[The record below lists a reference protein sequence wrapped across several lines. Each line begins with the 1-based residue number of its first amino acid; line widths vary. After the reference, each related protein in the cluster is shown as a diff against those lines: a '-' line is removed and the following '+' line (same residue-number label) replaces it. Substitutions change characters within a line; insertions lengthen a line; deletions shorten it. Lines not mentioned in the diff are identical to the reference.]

1 MTRLSSLFAGL
12 LILVL
17 TPACDQ
23 ATMDR
28 VLQTAGELGGTGGLT
43 QVEIGKGLKEALTKG
58 ISTGANALSKKN
70 GYFNSPYKILL
81 PAEAREVTD
90 RLQNI
95 PGFSNV
101 EAVILEKINA
111 GAEDAAKQAKPIFVN
126 AIKQMTFADAT
137 NILMG
142 DKDAA
147 TSYLNAKT
155 YDQLYGKFKPV
166 IINSLDKFK
175 ARSTWSDA
183 TSAYNKI
190 PLVQDV
196 NTELDDYV
204 TKQALE
210 GLFAMVA
217 KEELNIRQ
225 NAGARTTDLLR
236 RVFAKQD

>member
-1 MTRLSSLFAGL
+1 MRLTSLFTGL

-28 VLQTAGELGGTGGLT
+28 VLQTAGEIGGAGLT
-43 QVEIGKGLKEALTKG
+43 QADIGKGLKEALTKG
-58 ISTGANALSKKN
+58 ISTGATALSQKN

-81 PAEAREVTD
+81 PEEARKVTD
-90 RLQNI
+90 KLQGV
-95 PGFSNV
+95 PGFSNL
-101 EAVILEKINA
+101 ESVILEKINA

-142 DKDAA
+142 EKDAA

-155 YDQLYGKFKPV
+155 YDQLYAKFQPV
-166 IINSLDKFK
+166 IIKSLDKFN

-183 TSAYNKI
+183 TTAYNRI
-190 PLVQDV
+190 PLIQDV
-196 NTELDDYV
+196 NIELDDYV
-204 TKQALE
+204 TQQALQ

-225 NAGARTTDLLR
+225 NVSARTSDLMR
-236 RVFAKQD
+236 QVFAKQD

>member
-1 MTRLSSLFAGL
+1 MRLTSLFTGL

-28 VLQTAGELGGTGGLT
+28 VLQTAGEIGGAGLT
-43 QVEIGKGLKEALTKG
+43 QADIGKGLKEALTKG
-58 ISTGANALSKKN
+58 ISTGATALSQKN

-81 PAEAREVTD
+81 PEEARKVTD
-90 RLQNI
+90 KLQGV
-95 PGFSNV
+95 PGFSNL
-101 EAVILEKINA
+101 ESVILEKINA

-142 DKDAA
+142 EKDAA

-155 YDQLYGKFKPV
+155 YDQLYAKFQPV
-166 IINSLDKFK
+166 IIESLDKFN

-183 TSAYNKI
+183 TTAYNRI
-190 PLVQDV
+190 PLIQDV
-196 NTELDDYV
+196 NIELDDYV
-204 TKQALE
+204 TQQALQ

-225 NAGARTTDLLR
+225 NVSARTSDLMR
-236 RVFAKQD
+236 QVFAKQD

>member
-1 MTRLSSLFAGL
+1 
-12 LILVL
+12 
-17 TPACDQ
+17 
-23 ATMDR
+23 MDR
-28 VLQTAGELGGTGGLT
+28 VLQTAGELGGAGLT
-43 QVEIGKGLKEALTKG
+43 QADIGNGLKEALSKG
-58 ISTGANALSKKN
+58 ISTGATALSQKN
-70 GYFNSPYKILL
+70 GYFDSPYKILL
-81 PAEAREVTD
+81 PEEARKVTD
-90 RLQNI
+90 RLQAV

-142 DKDAA
+142 EQDAA

-166 IINSLDKFK
+166 IINSLDKFN
-175 ARSTWSDA
+175 ARSYWSDA
-183 TSAYNKI
+183 TTAYNRI
-190 PLVQDV
+190 PLVTNV

-204 TKQALE
+204 TQQALI
-210 GLFAMVA
+210 GLFSMVA
-217 KEELNIRQ
+217 KEELNIRE
-225 NAGARTTDLLR
+225 NVGARTSELMR

>member
-1 MTRLSSLFAGL
+1 MRLTSLFTGL

-28 VLQTAGELGGTGGLT
+28 VLQTAGEIGGAGLT
-43 QVEIGKGLKEALTKG
+43 QADIGKGLKEALTKG
-58 ISTGANALSKKN
+58 ISTGATALSQKN

-81 PAEAREVTD
+81 PEEARKVTD
-90 RLQNI
+90 KLQGV
-95 PGFSNV
+95 PGFSNL
-101 EAVILEKINA
+101 ESVILEKINA

-142 DKDAA
+142 EKDAA

-155 YDQLYGKFKPV
+155 YDQLYAKFQPV
-166 IINSLDKFK
+166 IIKSLDKFN

-183 TSAYNKI
+183 TTAYNRI
-190 PLVQDV
+190 PLIQDV

-204 TKQALE
+204 TQQALQ

-225 NAGARTTDLLR
+225 NVSARTSDLMR
-236 RVFAKQD
+236 QVFAKQD